1 MKATVCV
8 GFSSPA
14 GATGGVYE
22 NFAFAVV
29 EVFRGFAVVHLPDG
43 DVFFDSLPDVS
54 VVGVLV
60 LVFVDSDA
68 VAEKPLSQAADV
80 RVLPDAHLFELP
92 VLFRVD
98 EDESLAVDS
107 SRAFRADLILC
118 AFIPALVASTGAA
131 KTLATDA
138 TSIAQK
144 SESRDGLYPSRRG
157 ILMDVR

>member
-1 MKATVCV
+1 MKATVYL
-8 GFSSPA
+8 GFSSSA

-22 NFAFAVV
+22 IFAFAVV

-43 DVFFDSLPDVS
+43 DVFFDSLPDVC

-68 VAEKPLSQAADV
+68 VAEKPLSQSEDV
-80 RVLPDAHLFELP
+80 RVLPDAPMCELP
-92 VLFRVD
+92 VLFRVE
-98 EDESLAVDS
+98 EDEPVAVNPA
-107 SRAFRADLILC
+107 RAFRAALILC
-118 AFIPALVASTGAA
+118 AFIPARVASTGAA